1 MFSATMPKL
10 IAQMA
15 RQILKDPAE
24 VNISISRPPDK
35 IRQRAYVIYEQQKAG
50 LILHIL
56 KEHKDLKSIL
66 IFCSRKTSVKDLTR
80 DLKREKLNADQ
91 IHSDLEQDQRADVLN
106 RFASRRLQILVA
118 TDILSRGIDIDNIEL
133 VINYDVPHDGEDYV
147 HRIGRTARAENDGE
161 AITLIS
167 PMEQRKFGSIERLID
182 KVVEKMPVPA
192 DLGEAPEYRPEQRS
206 ESGHRKPGGKG
217 NNRNQRRR
225 PRGDKND
232 KRGRS

>member
-1 MFSATMPKL
+1 MISHINLGYVKLQHLHYLILDEADRMLDMGFYPDLMRIIKNTPEKQVLMFSATMPKL

-80 DLKREKLNADQ
+80 
-91 IHSDLEQDQRADVLN
+91 
-106 RFASRRLQILVA
+106 A
-118 TDILSRGIDIDNIEL
+118 T
-133 VINYDVPHDGEDYV
+133 
-147 HRIGRTARAENDGE
+147 
-161 AITLIS
+161 
-167 PMEQRKFGSIERLID
+167 
-182 KVVEKMPVPA
+182 
-192 DLGEAPEYRPEQRS
+192 
-206 ESGHRKPGGKG
+206 
-217 NNRNQRRR
+217 
-225 PRGDKND
+225 
-232 KRGRS
+232 

>member
-1 MFSATMPKL
+1 MKL
-10 IAQMA
+10 QHLHYL
-15 RQILKDPAE
+15 ILDEADRMLDMGFYPDLMRIIKNTLKKTGTHVLCYHAKTYSPDGQADPE
-24 VNISISRPPDK
+24 RSGRGQYFHFRPPDK

-147 HRIGRTARAENDGE
+147 QPYRQNRKGR
-161 AITLIS
+161 
-167 PMEQRKFGSIERLID
+167 K
-182 KVVEKMPVPA
+182 
-192 DLGEAPEYRPEQRS
+192 
-206 ESGHRKPGGKG
+206 
-217 NNRNQRRR
+217 
-225 PRGDKND
+225 
-232 KRGRS
+232 